1 MVRNLPAVRETWIR
15 SLGWEE
21 SLEEG
26 MVTHSSI
33 LGWRIPMDGGA
44 METTERLSTQH
55 THISKNL
62 FLLFATKTFYMT
74 QFGSWL

>member
-55 THISKNL
+55 THIS
-62 FLLFATKTFYMT
+62 
-74 QFGSWL
+74 